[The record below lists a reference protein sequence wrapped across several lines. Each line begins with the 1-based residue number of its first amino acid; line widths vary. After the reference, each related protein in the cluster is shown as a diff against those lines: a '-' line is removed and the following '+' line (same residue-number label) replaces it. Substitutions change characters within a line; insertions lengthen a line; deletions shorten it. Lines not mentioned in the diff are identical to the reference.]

1 MVRLFITENAQSF
14 LCRTA
19 SEFDKSI
26 FVVVLVSVCEVI
38 RFSSR
43 SFIDWLLF
51 RLAVVV
57 EDNRRIQVVSTKGAI
72 DEPTLGQVQ

>member
-1 MVRLFITENAQSF
+1 M
-14 LCRTA
+14 
-19 SEFDKSI
+19 
-26 FVVVLVSVCEVI
+26 VVLVSVCEVI